1 MSVRLAAAM
10 SFKRST
16 GRQVLSVVVENVRV
30 KVLLIPRGR
39 SAMVACTRR
48 WCGAPSI
55 VPDGHE
61 AAEGGRQVVAEISGE
76 VLACA
81 FRRRLATD
89 GLRETRVV
97 AQMRPCVNVQPYSWI
112 ISPHYDSFVT
122 ALAGVACFC

>member
-1 MSVRLAAAM
+1 MSVRHAAAM

-16 GRQVLSVVVENVRV
+16 GRQVLSVVVENVR
-30 KVLLIPRGR
+30 VLLIPRGR

-89 GLRETRVV
+89 GLRETGGCTNATVRQR
-97 AQMRPCVNVQPYSWI
+97 AAI
-112 ISPHYDSFVT
+112 FVDYF
-122 ALAGVACFC
+122 APLR